1 MKNALLALGVL
12 FLFQTFAYA
21 AFPVKVKDANE
32 KTKIEMTEFDGSS
45 ALIIENQ
52 ILDND
57 LMLPSG
63 GGPGF
68 GIASLAC
75 GFLGLFISPLLLG
88 ICAIVFGA
96 LGLGKDL
103 NGLAIAG
110 LCLGIIDTLFILLLL
125 AILI

>member
-1 MKNALLALGVL
+1 
-12 FLFQTFAYA
+12 
-21 AFPVKVKDANE
+21 
-32 KTKIEMTEFDGSS
+32 
-45 ALIIENQ
+45 
-52 ILDND
+52 
-57 LMLPSG
+57 MLPSG

-75 GFLGLFISPLLLG
+75 GFVGLFISPLLLG

-110 LCLGIIDTLFILLLL
+110 LCLGIIDVLFILLLL

>member
-1 MKNALLALGVL
+1 MKNAILTIGIL
-12 FLFQTFAYA
+12 FLFQTFVYA

-32 KTKIEMTEFDGSS
+32 KTKIGIAESS
-45 ALIIENQ
+45 SLILENQ
-52 ILDND
+52 LLDND

-75 GFLGLFISPLLLG
+75 GFVGLFISPLLLG

-110 LCLGIIDTLFILLLL
+110 LCLGIIDVLFILLLL